1 MLSLSPARIIYLF
14 SYKLGEWR
22 IGCSKQHPYES
33 DVHIP
38 FFARGPGI
46 SPGTML
52 SALGSNID
60 IAPTFIDIAG
70 LPPNPEHDGKSL
82 LPMLLSKDGSDER
95 QAIEADWRTS
105 QVGCTSFV
113 RMRVRDISDPANMD
127 MLGHWFGCTIE
138 PVHAWRALV
147 SEALL

>member
-1 MLSLSPARIIYLF
+1 MFTRLLVAGLSR
-14 SYKLGEWR
+14 YKLGEWR

-46 SPGTML
+46 APGTML
-52 SALGSNID
+52 TALGSNID

-82 LPMLLSKDGSDER
+82 LPMLQAKTGSPER
-95 QAIEADWRTS
+95 LDIDAAWRTS
-105 QVGCTSFV
+105 LV
-113 RMRVRDISDPANMD
+113 RAYS
-127 MLGHWFGCTIE
+127 WTII
-138 PVHAWRALV
+138 PILHAC
-147 SEALL
+147 SPTDY